1 MRACASTLSLPFCAS
16 HRRKPADTRRRGP
29 GRSSRERLVLV
40 CVFAL
45 HDPGFPVERSSI
57 PSSVDRRRSS
67 VVPGALREAVNGV
80 FGEANVAEAGTFEE
94 VSE

>member
-1 MRACASTLSLPFCAS
+1 
-16 HRRKPADTRRRGP
+16 
-29 GRSSRERLVLV
+29 
-40 CVFAL
+40 VFAL